1 LPDAADDPHAD
12 TTKTRTRL
20 RAEAVRGDHCILAA
34 DSDPAIAV
42 AWATGVIAITIAATV
57 LRDT

>member
-12 TTKTRTRL
+12 TAKTRTRL